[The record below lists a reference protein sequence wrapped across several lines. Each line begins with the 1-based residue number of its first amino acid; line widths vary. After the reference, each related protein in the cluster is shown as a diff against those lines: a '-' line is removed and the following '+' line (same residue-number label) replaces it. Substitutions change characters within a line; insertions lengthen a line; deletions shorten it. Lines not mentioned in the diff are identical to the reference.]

1 MEFVNHLYLLGK
13 LCWGLIREVFLEVNT
28 EETKYMVMSRHQAG
42 QNHNLLIPNKS
53 LEDVAKLKYF

>member
-1 MEFVNHLYLLGK
+1 
-13 LCWGLIREVFLEVNT
+13 VNT